1 MPSIKVYKQYI
12 IGRNF
17 IKSTSYENIN
27 TGRRRRAAQN
37 QPQNTPMTTQ
47 ELDLA
52 YQYRQRAK
60 REKLLRLA
68 DVNFEAGAC
77 VLATLTFKENLRDYD
92 TAVKAFKLFTKR
104 LRRKLEDVHYIAT
117 LEIQNHGAFHFFVW
131 RTGSSFSYDI
141 TPFALYAG
149 EVCHGEHRLSTTAAE
164 GSGA

>member
-1 MPSIKVYKQYI
+1 MPSRKVYKQYI

-17 IKSTSYENIN
+17 NKSTSYENIN

-60 REKLLRLA
+60 REKLFRLA

-92 TAVKAFKLFTKR
+92 SAVKAFKLFTKR
-104 LRRKLEDVHYIAT
+104 LRRKLEDVHYIA
-117 LEIQNHGAFHFFVW
+117 
-131 RTGSSFSYDI
+131 
-141 TPFALYAG
+141 G
-149 EVCHGEHRLSTTAAE
+149 EVCHGEHRLSTTAAA